1 MSHSLSDQQREH
13 RDADV
18 NREEIARQQAAV
30 CEDLEL
36 VGNLVAV
43 WNSRL
48 AAGRELFFSPTIRAA
63 ILAHTPI
70 LTFACPA
77 CQVTG
82 SVDLRKLDRHPRA
95 SITSLIP
102 SLSCRRCVPSAPF
115 AKLTGL
121 RQDPADRQPRNLHW
135 EAHDIVRRARNAAI
149 RRQRDEE

>member
-1 MSHSLSDQQREH
+1 MAHTVSDQKRIQ
-13 RDADV
+13 RDAESNAD
-18 NREEIARQQAAV
+18 EIARQQAVV

-102 SLSCRRCVPSAPF
+102 SLSCRRCVPHAPF
-115 AKLTGL
+115 AKLIGL
-121 RQDPADRQPRNLHW
+121 RQDPADHQPRNLHW

>member
-1 MSHSLSDQQREH
+1 MSHSLDDRQRQR

-18 NREEIARQQAAV
+18 NREDIARQTGIV
-30 CEDLEL
+30 RDDLEL
-36 VGNLVAV
+36 VANLVEV

-82 SVDLRKLDRHPRA
+82 SVDLRRLDRHPLTGV
-95 SITSLIP
+95 TSLIP
-102 SLSCRRCVPSAPF
+102 SLSCRRCVPNAPF
-115 AKLTGL
+115 ARLTGL
-121 RQDPADRQPRNLHW
+121 HKDPSDNAPRNLHW
-135 EAHDIVRRARNAAI
+135 EAHSIVRDFRNAAI